1 MALQTVLVID
11 DDAVGLTAA
20 RQALESD
27 FQILTATSGQD
38 GIRVAVEQ
46 KPDIILLDI
55 EMPGMSGYQAC
66 EILKCD
72 NITHNTPI
80 VFVSSCNTVRD
91 RMLGYELGAE
101 EFIPKPYHGEELLH
115 RIKRLS
121 QRIRAH
127 LDLSERASMATRTAM
142 TAMAGSSELGVA
154 MQFVEASYGL
164 GSEAELAMRLLRA
177 TETLGLACALLFMT
191 GQGPRFFCSRGDM
204 KPMEEELMLAIHGQG
219 LRIHDFGC
227 RTQVNYSRVAL
238 LIKNMPLEDRDRYGR
253 LKDLF
258 PVMLGAADGRLRSLD
273 TENALLSQSQD
284 LARSFR
290 IVESTLKE
298 QSSSLRMTQSQVAS
312 VVRALWK
319 EFETKLPTLG
329 LDDDQEHYLMAH
341 IEHALQETQDAMEH
355 SEMLQGSFDSVMRLL
370 KHLTER
376 QQKIVDDFIRKPAP
390 PDMPADP
397 VDNSTDIELF

>member
-11 DDAVGLTAA
+11 DDAVGVTAA

-27 FQILTATSGQD
+27 FQILTASSGQE

-127 LDLSERASMATRTAM
+127 LDLSERANMATRTAM
-142 TAMAGSSELGVA
+142 TAMAGNSELTGALMYAPSVSVTGPSLMNVMFGPGVA
-154 MQFVEASYGL
+154 GNETVRMRQFSVGVSWG
-164 GSEAELAMRLLRA
+164 
-177 TETLGLACALLFMT
+177 
-191 GQGPRFFCSRGDM
+191 M
-204 KPMEEELMLAIHGQG
+204 K
-219 LRIHDFGC
+219 F
-227 RTQVNYSRVAL
+227 
-238 LIKNMPLEDRDRYGR
+238 
-253 LKDLF
+253 
-258 PVMLGAADGRLRSLD
+258 
-273 TENALLSQSQD
+273 
-284 LARSFR
+284 
-290 IVESTLKE
+290 
-298 QSSSLRMTQSQVAS
+298 
-312 VVRALWK
+312 
-319 EFETKLPTLG
+319 
-329 LDDDQEHYLMAH
+329 
-341 IEHALQETQDAMEH
+341 
-355 SEMLQGSFDSVMRLL
+355 
-370 KHLTER
+370 
-376 QQKIVDDFIRKPAP
+376 
-390 PDMPADP
+390 
-397 VDNSTDIELF
+397 